1 MPPPPVSNSGAAEAA
16 RRAAEA
22 ARRAA
27 EAAEAARKAAQAQA
41 EAAAKAR
48 AQANEAQQQAQQ
60 VQKKA
65 GPNPSQAQEQAIDQ
79 AEARAKR
86 LDTTAGRT
94 EATAQHERQRSI
106 DEANKSLE
114 AARTANRT
122 AEAAGKPAPFAA
134 ADRVRDAYEAGNL
147 NPQEQARLFGGPGPV
162 SAQDAAI
169 ESTRRIQAA
178 TDAGPAQGAA
188 ELRRQ
193 LELTSD
199 PAQRANIARTAAPQ
213 VERMSQA
220 VNNYDDRPGET
231 DLNNTLRDLS
241 YATRAAGPE
250 GGAAIAQSFAL
261 HQGDRF
267 TDVDDNDQFGGALR
281 QQIEDGAPPD
291 FGTQLANNL
300 EAMDKSSDAKD
311 NIRQAVDEATNGR
324 PGFLEQAAD
333 KGGGIIEGTGDAIG
347 TVTDH
352 IPEPIRNATTFT
364 PLGPVLNSAD
374 LLRTSGQS
382 IQDLP
387 ETVEAVKQVG
397 QYRSAID
404 GLGDGDSHTLHVG
417 GSVSGAG
424 LTGKAEGNIE
434 ISRGKDDS
442 GKDEYTV
449 SVDAQVGGGIGG
461 ILTQGTKGELSG
473 SATANVGGKVELKF
487 GSAKEAKEAVDT
499 MMATAATAAAGPAGA
514 AADQLGVIDHIF
526 GASPGDLGKL
536 RDNIS
541 AVEVQGNIAAEI
553 SAEGGT
559 SLQGLSGSADVQ
571 AQHTARVEFE
581 NGQPSAVVLK
591 QKISGNAE
599 GAVSTGGGVSGEVN
613 GGVSGSIEVEE
624 RFNIPKDFQLS
635 DLATSE
641 GRGRLVKDAEAKVTF
656 EAELQ
661 GGRAVGVTSGPV
673 EASLN
678 QGEGVKATASVK
690 GNPQAI
696 LESGAGGEILRGNF
710 DGALDKL
717 GRVPS
722 DKGGLVVEASL
733 ERFRTTGIEG
743 GLSVGAGGNGGSL
756 EIGAGTKDFADEK
769 LAEYK
774 GDVNQVRRDVDRL
787 VNKVRDNALDPER
800 LRYLRPIIA

>member
-1 MPPPPVSNSGAAEAA
+1 MSPPVNHNAAAAEN
-16 RRAAEA
+16 

-27 EAAEAARKAAQAQA
+27 EAAEAARRAAQAQA

-48 AQANEAQQQAQQ
+48 AQANDAQQQALQ
-60 VQKKA
+60 VQKQA
-65 GPNPSQAQEQAIDQ
+65 GPRPTQAQETAIDQ

-86 LDTTAGRT
+86 LDTTAVRT
-94 EATAQHERQRSI
+94 EASARHERQRSI
-106 DEANKSLE
+106 DEANTSLE

-122 AEAAGKPAPFAA
+122 AEAAGKPPPFEA

-162 SAQDAAI
+162 SPQDAAI
-169 ESTRRIQAA
+169 ESTRRIQQA

-199 PAQRANIARTAAPQ
+199 PAQRANIARGAAPQ

-220 VNNYDDRPGET
+220 INNYDDRPNET

-241 YATRAAGPE
+241 FATRAAGPE
-250 GGAAIAQSFAL
+250 GAAIARSFAL

-281 QQIEDGAPPD
+281 QQIENGAPPD

-300 EAMDKSSDAKD
+300 EALDKSSDARD

-324 PGFLEQAAD
+324 PSTFEQVAD
-333 KGGGIIEGTGDAIG
+333 KGGGLVEGTGNAIG

-352 IPEPIRNATTFT
+352 IPEPIRNATTFS

-374 LLRTSGQS
+374 ILRTGGQS

-397 QYRSAID
+397 QYRKAID
-404 GLGDGDSHTLHVG
+404 NLGDGDTHTLHVG

-424 LTGKAEGNIE
+424 LTGQAEGNIE
-434 ISRGKDDS
+434 ITRGKDDS
-442 GKDEYTV
+442 GKPEYTV
-449 SVDAQVGGGIGG
+449 SVDAQLGGGVGGI
-461 ILTQGTKGELSG
+461 ITQGTRGELSG

-487 GSAKEAKEAVDT
+487 GTPEEAKKAVDT
-499 MMATAATAAAGPAGA
+499 VMATAATAAGGPAGL

-526 GASPGDLGKL
+526 GASPADLGKL
-536 RDNIS
+536 RGNIS
-541 AVEVQGNIAAEI
+541 AVEVQGNVAAEI
-553 SAEGGT
+553 AAEGGT
-559 SLQGLSGSADVQ
+559 NLQGLSGSAGVK

-581 NGQPSAVVLK
+581 NGKPSAVVLK
-591 QKISGNAE
+591 QKLSGEAA
-599 GAVSTGGGVSGEVN
+599 GAAGTGGVVSGEAN
-613 GGVSGSIEVEE
+613 AGVSGSIEVEE
-624 RFNIPKDFQLS
+624 RFKIPKDFQLG

-641 GRGRLVKDAEAKVTF
+641 GRKKLGKGVEAKVTF

-661 GGRAVGVTSGPV
+661 GGAAVGVTGGPV

-678 QGEGVKATASVK
+678 KGEGVKATASVK
-690 GNPQAI
+690 GNPLAI
-696 LESGAGGEILRGNF
+696 LRSGAGNEILRGNF
-710 DGALDKL
+710 DGALDRLAK
-717 GRVPS
+717 VPS
-722 DKGGLVVEASL
+722 DQGGLVVEASL

-743 GLSVGAGGNGGSL
+743 GLSIGAGGNGGSL
-756 EIGAGTKDFADEK
+756 EIGAGTKDFADQK

-774 GDVNQVRRDVDRL
+774 GDVNKVRGDVNRL
-787 VNKVRDNALDPER
+787 VGQVRDNALDPER